1 MKELGLNAK
10 SASNKSYQL
19 STKIKNKLLEKV
31 KQLLDKNRNVIIEN
45 NKKDIEE
52 AKVQNISEALIDRLM
67 LDNTR
72 ITLMIDGITDIIE
85 LEDPIGL
92 ILESGFLENGVSIE
106 KISVPLGVIGII
118 YESRPN
124 VTIDAFSLCFKAGN
138 AVILKGG
145 KEAIF
150 TNTILESLVREA
162 LKSCGLDENYM
173 QLIKDTSRASTLELM
188 KMNDSVD
195 VLIPRGSQALIN
207 VVLKESSIPVI
218 QTGAGNCHIY
228 VDESA
233 DLEMAL
239 NIVKNAKLQRPGV
252 CNAVESLVVH
262 KAIVEKFVNMMIE
275 AMPQVDFYGDAI
287 SVSVNDIVKE
297 ASDDDFYEEY
307 LRYAMSIKVVDSVE
321 EAVEHINKHH
331 TGHSDAIITNNEG
344 NADYFTQVVDA
355 SAVYVNAST
364 RFTDGAVFG
373 LGAEIGISTQK
384 LHARGPMGLKALT
397 SYKYIL
403 KGKGQIR

>member
-1 MKELGLNAK
+1 MNEIGLNARK
-10 SASNKSYQL
+10 ASSKSYKL
-19 STKIKNKLLEKV
+19 STDIKNKLLETLKTS
-31 KQLLDKNRNVIIEN
+31 LDDNREPIIEA
-45 NKKDIEE
+45 NKIDVKE
-52 AKVQNISEALIDRLM
+52 AKHQNISDALIDRLM
-67 LDNTR
+67 LDDNR
-72 ITLMIDGITDIIE
+72 ITAMIDGITDIVE
-85 LEDPIGL
+85 LEDPIGTVL
-92 ILESGFLENGVSIE
+92 DSGDLENGISIE
-106 KISVPLGVIGII
+106 KVSVPLGVIGII

-145 KEAIF
+145 KEAIY
-150 TNTILESLVREA
+150 TNSVLESLVKDA
-162 LKSCGLDENYM
+162 LKENKLDENYM
-173 QLIKDTSRASTLELM
+173 QLIKDTTRESTMALM
-188 KMNDSVD
+188 KMNDTVD

-207 VVLKESSIPVI
+207 VVLKESTIPVI

-228 VDESA
+228 VDASA
-233 DLEMAL
+233 DLDMAL

-262 KAIVEKFVNMMIE
+262 ESIVESFVNQMSE
-275 AMPQVDFYGDAI
+275 AMPQVDYYGDDI
-287 SVSVNDIVKE
+287 SVRVNDIIKP
-297 ASDDDFYEEY
+297 ASEDDFYEEY

-321 EAVEHINKHH
+321 SAVEHINKHH
-331 TGHSDAIITNNEG
+331 TGHSDAIITNDTK
-344 NADYFTQVVDA
+344 NAEYFTQVVDA
-355 SAVYVNAST
+355 AAVYVNAST

-397 SYKYIL
+397 SYKYVL